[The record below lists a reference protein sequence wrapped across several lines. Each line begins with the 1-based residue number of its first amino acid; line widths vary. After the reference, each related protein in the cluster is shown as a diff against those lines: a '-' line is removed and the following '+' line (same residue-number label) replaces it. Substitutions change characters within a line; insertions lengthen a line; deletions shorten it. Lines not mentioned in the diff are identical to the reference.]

1 MQQPGFTAASAAGN
15 NPKHAIQSLS
25 APTSA
30 RTAPA
35 LSRAMLSDDEEQAEL
50 DRLLEDDGFGG
61 PSGVAEK
68 FLPAAQQPDAA
79 TINSA
84 GLAARVAAILQ
95 EVQAHPT
102 FVRALDDC
110 DAAYDCPPFLQ

>member
-1 MQQPGFTAASAAGN
+1 MQQPGATPASAAN
-15 NPKHAIQSLS
+15 SNTKHSIQQLP
-25 APTSA
+25 APTCAQPAS
-30 RTAPA
+30 A
-35 LSRAMLSDDEEQAEL
+35 LSRAALSDADEQAEL

-68 FLPAAQQPDAA
+68 FLPAAQQLDAA

-102 FVRALDDC
+102 FVRSLEDC
-110 DAAYDCPPFLQ
+110 DAA